1 MGASPEPVTTILLVD
16 DDPAILHTLGMRLR
30 SAGYSVVMA
39 SDGRKAVDLAFGVMP
54 DLIILDINLP
64 GRIGFSVSRM
74 LKLDVRARRIPILML
89 TARDQEEDLRLGAL
103 TGADA
108 YVTKPYDPHSLLAT
122 VRSLLEASKR

>member
-1 MGASPEPVTTILLVD
+1 MGTMPEPVTTILLVD
-16 DDPAILHTLGMRLR
+16 DDPAILQTLGMRLR

-39 SDGRKAVDLAFGVMP
+39 SDGRKAVDMAFGVMP

-74 LKLDVRARRIPILML
+74 LKLDVRTQRIPILML

-103 TGADA
+103 TGGDA
-108 YVTKPYDPHSLLAT
+108 YMTKPYDPHSLLET